1 MSDRIEID
9 LKSGFF
15 TDSCHQIRVRAVYD
29 HVLMLISS
37 KVVKM
42 ATPAAHKAGFA
53 LAKKAGEALC
63 GEFVI
68 MTVNGEKFEL
78 PPESALSLG
87 GALLR
92 KADHVD
98 DYQLRKEK

>member
-9 LKSGFF
+9 LKSGLF
-15 TDSCHQIRVRAVYD
+15 TDYAHQIRVRAEFD
-29 HVLMLISS
+29 HVLMLIRR

-42 ATPAAHKAGFA
+42 RTTAAHKAGFA
-53 LAKKAGEALC
+53 LAKKAGEALP

-68 MTVNGEKFEL
+68 MNINGEAFEL
-78 PPESALSLG
+78 PPESALNLG

-92 KADHVD
+92 KADDVD
-98 DYQLRKEK
+98 DYQLRKST